1 MSGIGQGANNF
12 SPIQIARYISI
23 LVSGDKNIKPT
34 LIRSII
40 KADGTEDDTEETRQ
54 YVNEKLGITEE
65 QNDIILNDQNVK
77 AVLDGM
83 QSVTEDGTASS
94 VFKNFEIAVGGKT
107 GSTESNTGDVNAWF
121 TGVAPFEAPEIA
133 VVVLVENGAHGYYTA
148 EVAREIIR
156 EYFGM
161 NISGVKENMAAT
173 SLTEEIR

>member
-23 LVSGDKNIKPT
+23 LVSGNKNIKPT

-40 KADGTEDDTEETRQ
+40 NADGTEVGTEEINK
-54 YVNEKLGITEE
+54 YVSEKLGITEE
-65 QNDIILNDQNVK
+65 ENEITLNTENVK

-94 VFKNFEIAVGGKT
+94 VFRNFEISVGGKT

-121 TGVAPFEAPEIA
+121 TGVAPFEDPEIA
-133 VVVLVENGAHGYYTA
+133 VIVLVENGAHGYYTA
-148 EVAREIIR
+148 EVAREIIK

-161 NISGVKENMAAT
+161 NITGVKENMSAN
-173 SLTEEIR
+173 SLTETIR